1 MPGPALPVGRINVDV
16 FTSPHA
22 SPDMDPMPAVVAA
35 IDSATSTIHFAI
47 YSLTSDPIAQAIL
60 AAHLRGVTIVG
71 VADAVEERVSTS
83 KVRMLVQAGID
94 IRMWGS
100 AYRLMHDKV
109 LVVDGVTP
117 KAMVGVG
124 SFNWTTQAEKSNVE
138 ALLIARGV
146 QASRILAPVLIAQI
160 VAAHDA
166 GTPLA

>member
-1 MPGPALPVGRINVDV
+1 MPGPSLPVGRINADV

-22 SPDMDPMPAVVAA
+22 SPDMDPTPAVVAA

-47 YSLTSDPIAQAIL
+47 YSLTSTAIAQAIL
-60 AAHLRGVTIVG
+60 AAHLRGVAVVG

-83 KVRMLVQAGID
+83 KIRMLVEAGID

-109 LVVDGVTP
+109 LVVDGATP
-117 KAMVGVG
+117 NAMVGIG

-138 ALLIARGV
+138 ALLVARGV
-146 QASRILAPVLIAQI
+146 QSSRILAPALIAQV
-160 VAAHDA
+160 VATHDA